1 MNRRR
6 APILAVGLGYLGM
19 SLLPA
24 FRDAVV
30 ADMSVEDANPA
41 PSMAEDPALLRGRAL
56 FDQAFHRVDGVGSPE
71 MNADSCR
78 ACHQDPVLGG
88 AGPLEVNV
96 SRFGFDDGGVG
107 PFTDLPGGQAV
118 SKLYPPHV
126 PGREEHPGGV
136 GNCFEQR
143 QTPSI
148 LGDGL
153 IETIPGF
160 VILANEDP
168 TDSNGDGIFGVAH
181 RVTVDGNTEIGR
193 FGWKAQVPTL
203 RDFVNDAMFG
213 ELGMTTPDDGRG
225 FGMRTDG
232 DNALD
237 PEVSPT
243 QVDDIALFLSSLPA
257 PVRGGSQDPQ
267 VSFGEGIFQVI
278 GCSTCHIPELL
289 GSTGRVPLF
298 SNLLLHNVMPEGYR
312 GMAEPGAGVG
322 FFRTPPLWGIVD
334 TAPYMHD
341 GRAEDLNDAILHHHG
356 EAAQVRMTY
365 QALTP
370 SQKQALILFLED
382 L

>member
-6 APILAVGLGYLGM
+6 APLLAVGLGYLGI

-24 FRDAVV
+24 FRAAAV
-30 ADMSVEDANPA
+30 E
-41 PSMAEDPALLRGRAL
+41 EDPALLRGRAL
-56 FDQAFHRVDGVGSPE
+56 FDKAFHRVDGVGSPE

-78 ACHQDPVLGG
+78 GCHQDPVMGG

-96 SRFGFDDGGVG
+96 SRFGFDNFGAG
-107 PFTDLPGGQAV
+107 PFTDLPGGQAI

-126 PGREEHPGGV
+126 PGREEHPDGPGD
-136 GNCFEQR
+136 CYEQR

-168 TDSNGDGIFGVAH
+168 TDRDGDGIFGVAR
-181 RVTVDGNTEIGR
+181 RVTVGGNIEIGR
-193 FGWKAQVPTL
+193 FGWKAQVPTV

-232 DNALD
+232 DETFD
-237 PEVSPT
+237 PEVSHS
-243 QVDDIALFLSSLPA
+243 QVDDIGLFLSNLPA
-257 PVRGGSQDPQ
+257 PVRGGSEDPQ
-267 VSFGEGIFQVI
+267 VSFGEGIFNVI

-289 GSTGRVPLF
+289 GSTGPVPLF
-298 SNLLLHNVMPEGYR
+298 SNLLLHNVMPDDYR

-322 FFRTPPLWGIVD
+322 FFRTPPLWGIAD

-341 GRAEDLNDAILHHHG
+341 GRAEDLHGAILDHHG
-356 EAAQVRMTY
+356 EAAQVRMSY
-365 QALTP
+365 EALTP
-370 SQKQALILFLED
+370 SQQQALILFLED